1 MGGIATSLLFKR
13 QIARL
18 KGGVLVKITTII
30 QIIKLGR
37 LRFLAGGFLL
47 FTLGALLAIL
57 AGSPIDFEKFFFG
70 YAIMLPAHLAL
81 SYSNNYFDVQVDQF
95 NEPCFISGG
104 TKILQ
109 SNAELRSFCL
119 WFSLALMVLS
129 LILAVVFIIIFA
141 FPLIFLAFI
150 LFGNFLGWFY
160 SAPPLRLAY
169 NGLGELSNMI
179 TMGILMPGLGYWVI
193 RGGFD
198 PLFLT
203 FAIPFLLYGLDFIIS
218 VETPDMEGDKQG
230 KKQTL
235 VVRKGRRFGF
245 RLTLLSVL
253 ASTCIFLIIWITGAV
268 ISPVNFFLVF
278 LFSMIPLLVAAPG
291 VLKKNLEKKTAN
303 TLATANMVA
312 LIAFIVVIDIYFL
325 LSVGNLI

>member
-1 MGGIATSLLFKR
+1 MT
-13 QIARL
+13 
-18 KGGVLVKITTII
+18 ITTII
-30 QIIKLGR
+30 HIIKLGR

-47 FTLGALLAIL
+47 FTMGALLAIL
-57 AGSPIDFEKFFFG
+57 AGSPIVLEKFLFG

-81 SYSNNYFDVQVDQF
+81 SYSNNYFDVQVDQY
-95 NEPCFISGG
+95 NEPRFISGG

-109 SNAELRSFCL
+109 NNPELRSFCL
-119 WFSLALMVLS
+119 WFSLALMILS
-129 LILAVVFIIIFA
+129 LILTVAFIIIFN
-141 FPLIFLAFI
+141 FSLIFLAFI

-169 NGLGELSNMI
+169 KGLGELSNMI
-179 TMGILMPGLGYWVI
+179 TMGILMPGLGYWVM
-193 RGGFD
+193 RGGFE
-198 PLFLT
+198 PLFLF

-253 ASTCIFLIIWITGAV
+253 ASTCIFFMIWITEAV
-268 ISPVNFFLVF
+268 ISPINFFLVF
-278 LFSMIPLLVAAPG
+278 LFSIIPLIVAAPG
-291 VLKKNLEKKTAN
+291 ALKKDLEKTTAS
-303 TLATANMVA
+303 TLATANTVA
-312 LIAFIVVIDIYFL
+312 LIAFIVVIDIYFF
-325 LSVGNLI
+325 LSVSKFI